1 MSHSGLLDGD
11 SAPHTL
17 GWHILTDMQIW
28 LPLHSRSMIKH
39 DGRAIQLYHGKGYDM
54 ARPKKEKELKRNHPV
69 MLRFNDTEYEIIIE
83 NAKSA
88 GLPLAEFLRRQI
100 MDKRVTVK
108 YEIVA
113 DVPELKKLIAEFGKI
128 GSNLNQIARHFNQG
142 GIHSQEMRQAINK
155 CIAEIYEMKY
165 EVVKMA
171 GDFHG
176 DTETHSK

>member
-1 MSHSGLLDGD
+1 
-11 SAPHTL
+11 
-17 GWHILTDMQIW
+17 
-28 LPLHSRSMIKH
+28 
-39 DGRAIQLYHGKGYDM
+39 M
-54 ARPKKEKELKRNHPV
+54 ARPKKEKELKRSHCA
-69 MLRFNDTEYEIIIE
+69 MLRFNDTEYEIMME
-83 NAKSA
+83 NATRA
-88 GLPLAEFLRRQI
+88 GLPLAEYLRRQV
-100 MDKRVTVK
+100 MKRKVIAK

-113 DVPELKKLIAEFGKI
+113 NVPELKKLVAEFGKI

-176 DTETHSK
+176 NTETHSK

>member
-1 MSHSGLLDGD
+1 
-11 SAPHTL
+11 
-17 GWHILTDMQIW
+17 
-28 LPLHSRSMIKH
+28 
-39 DGRAIQLYHGKGYDM
+39 M
-54 ARPKKEKELKRNHPV
+54 ARPKKGNELTYTHQVN
-69 MLRFNDTEYEIIIE
+69 LRFTDTQYDIICKASKDTGFTISEYI
-83 NAKSA
+83 
-88 GLPLAEFLRRQI
+88 RRQLMKGKVI
-100 MDKRVTVK
+100 AK

-142 GIHSQEMRQAINK
+142 GIHSQEMRQAINR

-165 EVVKMA
+165 EVIKMA